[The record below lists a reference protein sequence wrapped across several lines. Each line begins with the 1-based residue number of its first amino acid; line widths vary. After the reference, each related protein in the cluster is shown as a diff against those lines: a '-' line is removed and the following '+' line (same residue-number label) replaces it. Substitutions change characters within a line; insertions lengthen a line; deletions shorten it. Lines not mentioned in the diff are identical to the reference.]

1 MAQSCMEEQEDSRWL
16 DHLRGGDNDAF
27 KLLFERYYAAL
38 CAFATGYVEDSDSAE
53 DIVQDVFFKLYT
65 DKVVFDSVVA
75 LKSYLYTAVK
85 NQSLNYL
92 KHQRIKQEYL
102 VSREEKEQ
110 TTFFFN
116 RIVEQELVM
125 LVTEAMTE
133 LPEQTR
139 KVMELV
145 MEGKENPEIAE
156 ELGVTIDSVK
166 SHKKRGRHFLKSR
179 LGEIMSLLILLFDC

>member
-1 MAQSCMEEQEDSRWL
+1 
-16 DHLRGGDNDAF
+16 
-27 KLLFERYYAAL
+27 
-38 CAFATGYVEDSDSAE
+38 
-53 DIVQDVFFKLYT
+53 
-65 DKVVFDSVVA
+65 
-75 LKSYLYTAVK
+75 
-85 NQSLNYL
+85 
-92 KHQRIKQEYL
+92 
-102 VSREEKEQ
+102 
-110 TTFFFN
+110 
-116 RIVEQELVM
+116 M

-166 SHKKRGRHFLKSR
+166 SHKKRGRQFLKSR

>member
-166 SHKKRGRHFLKSR
+166 SHKKRGRQFLKSR

>member
-102 VSREEKEQ
+102 MSREEKEQ

-166 SHKKRGRHFLKSR
+166 SHKKRGRQFLKSR

>member
-1 MAQSCMEEQEDSRWL
+1 MAQSCMEEQKDSRWL

-92 KHQRIKQEYL
+92 KHQRIKQEYI

-166 SHKKRGRHFLKSR
+166 SHKKRGRQFLKSR

>member
-1 MAQSCMEEQEDSRWL
+1 MAQSCMEEQEDNRWL

-166 SHKKRGRHFLKSR
+166 SHKKRGRQFLKSR

>member
-1 MAQSCMEEQEDSRWL
+1 MVQDDSTKQQWL
-16 DHLRGGDNDAF
+16 VDLHHGNNDAF
-27 KLLFERYYAAL
+27 KFLFENYYAAL

-116 RIVEQELVM
+116 GIVEQELVM

-166 SHKKRGRHFLKSR
+166 SHKKRGRQFLKSR
-179 LGEIMSLLILLFDC
+179 LGEIMSLLILLLDC

>member
-1 MAQSCMEEQEDSRWL
+1 MAQSKIIEWEDGRWL
-16 DHLRGGDNDAF
+16 TDLRGGDNDAF
-27 KLLFERYYAAL
+27 KFLFEKYYAAL

-65 DKVVFDSVVA
+65 DKVLFDSVVA

-92 KHQRIKQEYL
+92 KHQRIKQEYI

-166 SHKKRGRHFLKSR
+166 SHKKRGRQFLKSR
-179 LGEIMSLLILLFDC
+179 LGEMMSLLILLFDC

>member
-92 KHQRIKQEYL
+92 KHQRIKQEYI

-166 SHKKRGRHFLKSR
+166 SHKKRGRQFLKSR